1 MAQFVL
7 DSSELDVDV
16 LGPITFAT
24 ATANLGSSTASA
36 TAQITNVVS
45 ASAPLGGLS
54 ASATV
59 PSGEVIQSQV
69 GQPNYI
75 QPNFPEIIEPV
86 KITVSIKTATAKTKL
101 GKLSSKSISQIDFS
115 ILDDDAEVLYN
126 KEFVA

>member
-1 MAQFVL
+1 MAQFIL
-7 DSSELDVDV
+7 DTSELDVDV

-45 ASAPLGGLS
+45 ATAPLGGLS

-115 ILDDDAEVLYN
+115 ILDDDAEVLLL
-126 KEFVA
+126 V

>member
-101 GKLSSKSISQIDFS
+101 GTISSKSTSRIDFS
-115 ILDDDAEVLYN
+115 ILDDDAEVLLL
-126 KEFVA
+126 V

>member
-36 TAQITNVVS
+36 TAEITNVVS
-45 ASAPLGGLS
+45 ASASLGGLA

-59 PSGEVIQSQV
+59 PSNEIIVNQV

-75 QPNFPEIIEPV
+75 QPNFPIIIEPV
-86 KITVSIKTATAKTKL
+86 KVTVSIKTATAKTKL
-101 GKLSSKSISQIDFS
+101 GTLSSKSTSRIDFS
-115 ILDDDAEVLYN
+115 ILDDDAEVLLL
-126 KEFVA
+126 V

>member
-16 LGPITFAT
+16 LGPIIFAT
-24 ATANLGSSTASA
+24 ATANLSSISVSA
-36 TAQITNVVS
+36 TAEITNVVS
-45 ASAPLGGLS
+45 ATANLGGLS

-59 PSGEVIQSQV
+59 PSDEVIPGSS
-69 GQPNYI
+69 GQPNYV

-101 GKLSSKSISQIDFS
+101 GKLSSKSKSQIDFS
-115 ILDDDAEVLYN
+115 ILDDDAEVLLL
-126 KEFVA
+126 V

>member
-45 ASAPLGGLS
+45 ATAVLGGLA
-54 ASATV
+54 ASV
-59 PSGEVIQSQV
+59 VISSGEVIQSQA
-69 GQPNYI
+69 GLPNYI

-115 ILDDDAEVLYN
+115 ILDDDAEVLLL
-126 KEFVA
+126 V

>member
-7 DSSELDVDV
+7 DSSQLDVDV

-36 TAQITNVVS
+36 TAEITNVVS
-45 ASAPLGGLS
+45 ASASLGGLA
-54 ASATV
+54 ASV
-59 PSGEVIQSQV
+59 VIPSDEVILSPA

-101 GKLSSKSISQIDFS
+101 GTLSSKSTSQIDFS
-115 ILDDDAEVLYN
+115 ILDDDAEVLLL
-126 KEFVA
+126 V

>member
-24 ATANLGSSTASA
+24 ATANLGSSSASA
-36 TAQITNVVS
+36 TAEITNVVS
-45 ASAPLGGLS
+45 ATANLGGLS
-54 ASATV
+54 ASADV
-59 PSGEVIQSQV
+59 PSNEITLGSL

-101 GKLSSKSISQIDFS
+101 GAISSKSISQIDFL
-115 ILDDDAEVLYN
+115 ILDDDAEVLLL
-126 KEFVA
+126 V

>member
-7 DSSELDVDV
+7 DSSQLDVDV

-36 TAQITNVVS
+36 TAEITNVVS
-45 ASAPLGGLS
+45 ATASLGGLA

-59 PSGEVIQSQV
+59 PSNEIVVNQV

-75 QPNFPEIIEPV
+75 QPNFPTIIEPV
-86 KITVSIKTATAKTKL
+86 KVTVSIKTATAKTKL
-101 GKLSSKSISQIDFS
+101 GTLSSKSTSRIDFS
-115 ILDDDAEVLYN
+115 ILDDDAEVLLL
-126 KEFVA
+126 V

>member
-1 MAQFVL
+1 MAQFIL
-7 DSSELDVDV
+7 DTSELDFDV

-115 ILDDDAEVLYN
+115 ILDDDAEVLLL
-126 KEFVA
+126 V

>member
-36 TAQITNVVS
+36 TAEITNVVS
-45 ASAPLGGLS
+45 ATASLGGLA

-59 PSGEVIQSQV
+59 PSNEIIVNQV

-75 QPNFPEIIEPV
+75 QPNFPTIIEPV
-86 KITVSIKTATAKTKL
+86 KVTVSIKTATAKTKL
-101 GKLSSKSISQIDFS
+101 GTLSSKSTSRIDFS
-115 ILDDDAEVLYN
+115 ILDDDAEVLLL
-126 KEFVA
+126 V

>member
-24 ATANLGSSTASA
+24 ATASLGSSSASA
-36 TAQITNVVS
+36 TAEITNVVS
-45 ASAPLGGLS
+45 ATANLGGLS

-59 PSGEVIQSQV
+59 PSDEVIPGSS
-69 GQPNYI
+69 GQPNYV

-101 GKLSSKSISQIDFS
+101 GAISSKSISQIDFS
-115 ILDDDAEVLYN
+115 ILDDDAEVLLL
-126 KEFVA
+126 V

>member
-7 DSSELDVDV
+7 GSSELGVDV

-24 ATANLGSSTASA
+24 ATANLGSSSASA
-36 TAQITNVVS
+36 TAEITNVVS
-45 ASAPLGGLS
+45 ATANLGGLS
-54 ASATV
+54 ASANF
-59 PSGEVIQSQV
+59 QSNEITLGSV

-115 ILDDDAEVLYN
+115 ILDDDAEVLLL
-126 KEFVA
+126 V

>member
-24 ATANLGSSTASA
+24 AMANLGSSTASA

-45 ASAPLGGLS
+45 ATATLGGLA
-54 ASATV
+54 ASV
-59 PSGEVIQSQV
+59 VISSGEVIQSQA
-69 GQPNYI
+69 GLPNYI

-101 GKLSSKSISQIDFS
+101 GTISSKSTSRIDFS
-115 ILDDDAEVLYN
+115 ILDDDAEVLLL
-126 KEFVA
+126 V

>member
-45 ASAPLGGLS
+45 ATATLGGLA
-54 ASATV
+54 ASV
-59 PSGEVIQSQV
+59 VISSGEVIQSQA
-69 GQPNYI
+69 GLPNYI

-115 ILDDDAEVLYN
+115 ILDDDAEVLLL
-126 KEFVA
+126 V

>member
-24 ATANLGSSTASA
+24 ATANLGSSNASA

-45 ASAPLGGLS
+45 ATAALGGLTAS
-54 ASATV
+54 ASV
-59 PSGEVIQSQV
+59 PSGEIIQSQV

-86 KITVSIKTATAKTKL
+86 KITVSIKVAKANTKL

-115 ILDDDAEVLYN
+115 ILDDDADVLLL
-126 KEFVA
+126 V

>member
-1 MAQFVL
+1 MAQFIL
-7 DSSELDVDV
+7 DTSELDVDV

-59 PSGEVIQSQV
+59 PSSEVIQSQV

-101 GKLSSKSISQIDFS
+101 GKLSSKSTSQIDFS
-115 ILDDDAEVLYN
+115 ILDDDAEVLLL
-126 KEFVA
+126 V

>member
-1 MAQFVL
+1 MAQFIL
-7 DSSELDVDV
+7 DTSELDVDV

-24 ATANLGSSTASA
+24 ATANLGSSSASA

-115 ILDDDAEVLYN
+115 ILDDDAEVLLL
-126 KEFVA
+126 V

>member
-24 ATANLGSSTASA
+24 ATANLGSISA
-36 TAQITNVVS
+36 NANADITNVVS
-45 ASAPLGGLS
+45 ATAALGGLTAT
-54 ASATV
+54 ASV
-59 PSGEVIQSQV
+59 PSVEVIQGQV

-75 QPNFPEIIEPV
+75 QPNFPEIIEPE
-86 KITVSIKTATAKTKL
+86 KITVSIKVAKANTKL

-115 ILDDDAEVLYN
+115 ILDDDAEVLLL
-126 KEFVA
+126 V

>member
-24 ATANLGSSTASA
+24 ATANLGSSSASA
-36 TAQITNVVS
+36 TAEITNVVS
-45 ASAPLGGLS
+45 ATANLGGLS

-59 PSGEVIQSQV
+59 PSDEVIPGSS
-69 GQPNYI
+69 GQPNYV

-101 GKLSSKSISQIDFS
+101 GTLSSKSTSRIDFS
-115 ILDDDAEVLYN
+115 ILDDDAEVLLL
-126 KEFVA
+126 V

>member
-1 MAQFVL
+1 MAQFIL
-7 DSSELDVDV
+7 DTSELDVDV

-59 PSGEVIQSQV
+59 PSDEVILSAV

-75 QPNFPEIIEPV
+75 QPNFPEIIEPA
-86 KITVSIKTATAKTKL
+86 KITISIKTATAKTKL
-101 GKLSSKSISQIDFS
+101 GKLSSKSTSQIDFS
-115 ILDDDAEVLYN
+115 ILDDDAEVLLL
-126 KEFVA
+126 V

>member
-7 DSSELDVDV
+7 NSSELDVDV

-24 ATANLGSSTASA
+24 ATANLGSISASA
-36 TAQITNVVS
+36 TAEITNVVS
-45 ASAPLGGLS
+45 ATANLGGLS

-59 PSGEVIQSQV
+59 PSNEVIPGSS

-75 QPNFPEIIEPV
+75 QPNFPQIIEPE
-86 KITVSIKTATAKTKL
+86 KITVSIKVAKANTKL

-115 ILDDDAEVLYN
+115 ILDDDAEVLLL
-126 KEFVA
+126 V

>member
-36 TAQITNVVS
+36 TAEITNVVS
-45 ASAPLGGLS
+45 ASANLGGLV
-54 ASATV
+54 ATATI
-59 PSGEVIQSQV
+59 PSDEVIPGSS

-75 QPNFPEIIEPV
+75 QPNFPQIIEPV

-101 GKLSSKSISQIDFS
+101 GTISSKSTSRIDFS
-115 ILDDDAEVLYN
+115 ILDDDAEVLLL
-126 KEFVA
+126 V

>member
-1 MAQFVL
+1 MAQFIL
-7 DSSELDVDV
+7 DTSELDVDV

-36 TAQITNVVS
+36 TAEITNVVS

-115 ILDDDAEVLYN
+115 ILDDDAEVLLL
-126 KEFVA
+126 V

>member
-1 MAQFVL
+1 MAQFIL
-7 DSSELDVDV
+7 DTSELDVDV

-45 ASAPLGGLS
+45 ATAPLGGLS

-101 GKLSSKSISQIDFS
+101 GTLSSKSTSRIDFS
-115 ILDDDAEVLYN
+115 ILDDDAEVLLL
-126 KEFVA
+126 V

>member
-24 ATANLGSSTASA
+24 ATANLGSISASA

-45 ASAPLGGLS
+45 ATAALGGLS
-54 ASATV
+54 ASV
-59 PSGEVIQSQV
+59 VISSGEIIQSQV

-75 QPNFPEIIEPV
+75 QPNFPQIIEPE
-86 KITVSIKTATAKTKL
+86 KITVSIKVAKANTKL

-115 ILDDDAEVLYN
+115 ILDDDADVLLL
-126 KEFVA
+126 V

>member
-7 DSSELDVDV
+7 DSSQLDVDV

-45 ASAPLGGLS
+45 ATATLGGLA
-54 ASATV
+54 ASV
-59 PSGEVIQSQV
+59 VISSGEVIQSQA
-69 GQPNYI
+69 GLPNYI

-101 GKLSSKSISQIDFS
+101 GKLSSKSISRIDFS
-115 ILDDDAEVLYN
+115 ILDDDAEVLLL
-126 KEFVA
+126 V

>member
-1 MAQFVL
+1 MAQFIL
-7 DSSELDVDV
+7 DTSELDVDV

-45 ASAPLGGLS
+45 ASAPLGSLS

-115 ILDDDAEVLYN
+115 ILDDDAEVLLL
-126 KEFVA
+126 V

>member
-36 TAQITNVVS
+36 TAEITNVVS
-45 ASAPLGGLS
+45 ASANLGGL
-54 ASATV
+54 AATAII
-59 PSGEVIQSQV
+59 PSDEVILGSS

-75 QPNFPEIIEPV
+75 QPNFPTIIEPV

-101 GKLSSKSISQIDFS
+101 GTLSSKSTSRIDFS
-115 ILDDDAEVLYN
+115 ILDDDAEVLLL
-126 KEFVA
+126 V

>member
-45 ASAPLGGLS
+45 ATATLGGLA
-54 ASATV
+54 ASV
-59 PSGEVIQSQV
+59 VISSGEVIQSQA
-69 GQPNYI
+69 GLPNYI

-101 GKLSSKSISQIDFS
+101 GTLSSKSISRIDFS
-115 ILDDDAEVLYN
+115 ILDDDAEVLLL
-126 KEFVA
+126 V